1 MIGICP
7 RRAQTRRTIPEDTMV
22 GEVTPHLH
30 PYQEAPARIRS
41 LRGRE
46 DADRVPEDDEVAR

>member
-1 MIGICP
+1 
-7 RRAQTRRTIPEDTMV
+7 MV